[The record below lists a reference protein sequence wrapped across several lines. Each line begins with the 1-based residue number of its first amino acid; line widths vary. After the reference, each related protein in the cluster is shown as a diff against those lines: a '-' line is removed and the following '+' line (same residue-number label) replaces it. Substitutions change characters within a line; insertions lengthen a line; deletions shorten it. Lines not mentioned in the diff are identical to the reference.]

1 MVSRKKTEADLA
13 VEILLE
19 NQESMFYEAL
29 LKEIAARMGRDQK
42 ISTLVPIFSRL
53 NLDHRLQYQGDGF
66 WYLDPKRVKGKD

>member
-19 NQESMFYEAL
+19 NQEPMYYETL
-29 LKEIAARMGRDQK
+29 LKEIALRMGRDQQ